1 MPRTDKQT
9 NSATLWQHNKQKG
22 SHIPRSLQGNKYKEP
37 RTLQGFSTKCATLFY
52 VLSQSSHEEYKWSW
66 DTSNYK
72 WWGSSSKAINCHRQ
86 IDAIFAQCFMITCK
100 CHKHDTIKD
109 SSALSFLLLM
119 YFALS
124 RPICPCVPRR
134 LIVWNKIGEFSE
146 ALKFPGR
153 TNALAWVCSS
163 AGLKVN
169 TYCWYQKSKL
179 FSKYLRQ
186 EFQLSRF
193 PFEGSHQMSRDSTP
207 GIKDGFFRFSRPDYS
222 PFQQTC
228 QSHENFAI
236 FQRQREVGLTKF
248 NRGLFESTISK
259 LVSEG

>member
-1 MPRTDKQT
+1 
-9 NSATLWQHNKQKG
+9 
-22 SHIPRSLQGNKYKEP
+22 
-37 RTLQGFSTKCATLFY
+37 
-52 VLSQSSHEEYKWSW
+52 
-66 DTSNYK
+66 
-72 WWGSSSKAINCHRQ
+72 
-86 IDAIFAQCFMITCK
+86 
-100 CHKHDTIKD
+100 
-109 SSALSFLLLM
+109 M
-119 YFALS
+119 YFALSQRRSS

-153 TNALAWVCSS
+153 TNALPWVCSS

-169 TYCWYQKSKL
+169 TYCWYFHRIRTKYPNY
-179 FSKYLRQ
+179 FPKYLRQ

-236 FQRQREVGLTKF
+236 FQRRREVGLTKF
-248 NRGLFESTISK
+248 N
-259 LVSEG
+259 SEGFVRVNYQ